1 MAGQKFLENFYSFRI
16 VDTVFGPAHSPA
28 LNAVLLAQVE
38 QDLATANSD
47 FLAHRYQDAIDAYK
61 QAEGLIY
68 SHIDTAF
75 PIGTPWLTLPRDATL
90 FNPMLSASLEWMNI
104 LPVHEPPVA
113 ARPRIPVDQAVLAKT
128 AEVDQIG
135 IRSTTIAS
143 RGALNTIADAEFART
158 LTAAGNTAA
167 ATFFEKQ
174 AQATDPNTFKL
185 MEPPAAAPGAAP
197 AAGAAAGGGAAGGPA
212 AAGVA
217 RIALERIAPIA
228 ATTLIRRNG
237 LGTTLSFTIPRA
249 NVPPAVTQERSFGQA
264 INGKVQTFAWKAGDA
279 PPLDK
284 VRAAAYEQR
293 VNVKDLSSLIF
304 RPSQPSDLAVYL
316 PHAYFYII
324 PLGLAECYHALGD
337 YSTAEGFYFQAA
349 AYQFLNST
357 IEAPYLFQRLLTLY
371 LDWGNSLFRNDDAPS
386 ALPIYQN
393 VLMINGTV
401 PNSRLFSTASLKPG
415 ADPARAVI
423 ASLANTDALTVNP
436 TVIELVKSVHQQLL
450 KIQGGLDYWGV
461 WHNSVPIWTFDYL
474 QNVAVNFTQLAVNA
488 ERDAIN
494 YFDRAG
500 QANLTR
506 EQIVQSANQANAEV
520 QAATMQAAAANAEVN
535 AYTTGVNVAKLR
547 AENATKDANEYARLS
562 ASWIVHQA
570 QSTQLNGGDDG
581 DSSQLN
587 NLADAMMSG
596 PYSLSGSRATLAAA
610 EQLTGARL
618 NRQYE
623 VDSMKRQASDMAA
636 AVVQA
641 QAELNAARA
650 RAAAAQAGIAVAKAH
665 QQGAQ
670 AILQAFDSQTFTPDV
685 WNMLGNRMWQL
696 YHRYLSMAL
705 KVAKTMQQAYN
716 FETDQSLQI
725 IKADYSTDEV
735 KGFLGAE
742 SPMADIQTFT
752 YDLITSTASKPQP
765 IKQSISLAGRYG
777 FAFEKQF
784 RKTGIMEFETRID
797 DFDYFYPGTYAGRI
811 EAIEMDVI
819 GIVPVSGI
827 SGTLTNNGISSYRT
841 PASVWTD
848 PNKNGLKYRVQS
860 KETLVLSNYGV
871 KQDTLVLTNDQRM
884 MKVFEGAGVASTWR
898 LELPKSINDI
908 DYGALTDVVVTF
920 YYKARYDPDLHNMVL
935 NQLATRPGLNSRVR
949 AIPLRWI
956 YPDAFF
962 HFQDTGELSIDLKAT
977 DFRFNETK
985 PVLTSVSVLV
995 ATDGSIPA
1003 SGLKIALSTPG
1014 HASIV
1019 GQTDAGGIIDS
1030 DGASP
1035 WAPLAAGSAVGTYDL
1050 KMTAADNPALVK
1062 GGKLTLTP
1070 IVNIGLILGYNF
1082 TPKA

>member
-1 MAGQKFLENFYSFRI
+1 MTAQKFLENFYSFRV
-16 VDTVFGPAHSPA
+16 VDTVFGSAHSSGQD
-28 LNAVLLAQVE
+28 AVLLAEVE
-38 QDLATANSD
+38 QDLATASSD
-47 FLAHRYQDAIDAYK
+47 YLAHHYQDAINAYK

-68 SHIDTAF
+68 SHLDPAF

-90 FNPMLSASLEWMNI
+90 FNPLLSASLEWMNI

-113 ARPRIPVDQAVLAKT
+113 ARPRIAVDPTVLAKT
-128 AEVDQIG
+128 ADVDQIG

-143 RGALNTIADAEFART
+143 RGALNTIADAEFARSLT
-158 LTAAGNTAA
+158 LAGNTAA
-167 ATFFEKQ
+167 ATFFQKQ
-174 AQATDPNTFKL
+174 AQVTDPATFKL
-185 MEPPAAAPGAAP
+185 IEPPAPPAAAAP
-197 AAGAAAGGGAAGGPA
+197 AAAAVPAGAAASGAARVAVERA
-212 AAGVA
+212 AMTT
-217 RIALERIAPIA
+217 
-228 ATTLIRRNG
+228 ATTVIKRNAVG
-237 LGTTLSFTIPRA
+237 PVTHFTIPRA
-249 NVPPAVTQERSFGQA
+249 KVPPAITQERSFGRA
-264 INGKVQTFAWKAGDA
+264 MNGKVQTFAWKAGEA
-279 PPLDK
+279 PPLET
-284 VRAAAYEQR
+284 VRASVYEQR
-293 VNVKDLSSLIF
+293 VNVKDLASLIF
-304 RPSQPSDLAVYL
+304 RPSQPSDIAVYL
-316 PHAYFYII
+316 PHAYYYVI

-337 YSTAEGFYFQAA
+337 YATAEGLYFQAA
-349 AYQFLNST
+349 AYQYLNAA
-357 IEAPYLFQRLLTLY
+357 IEAPYLFQRLVTLY
-371 LDWGNSLFRNDDAPS
+371 LDWGNSLFKNDDAPG

-393 VLMINGTV
+393 VLMVNGAV
-401 PNSRLFSTASLKPG
+401 PGSRLYTTASLKPG
-415 ADPARAVI
+415 ADVARTVI

-474 QNVAVNFTQLAVNA
+474 QNAAINFTQLAINA

-494 YFDRAG
+494 YWDRAG

-506 EQIVQSANQANAEV
+506 EQIVQSANQASAEV
-520 QAATMQAAAANAEVN
+520 QAATMQAAAANAEVG
-535 AYTTGVNVAKLR
+535 AYATSVAVAQKR
-547 AENATKDANEYARLS
+547 AQNATADANEYANLS

-570 QSTQLNGGDDG
+570 LSSQLNGGDDG
-581 DSSQLN
+581 DASQLN
-587 NLADAMMSG
+587 NLADTMMSG

-623 VDSMKRQASDMAA
+623 VDSLKRQAADMQG

-641 QAELNAARA
+641 QAELNAAKA
-650 RAAAAQAGIAVAKAH
+650 RAAASQAGIAVAKAH

-670 AILQAFDSQTFTPDV
+670 ALLQAFDSQTFTPDV

-696 YHRYLSMAL
+696 YRRYLAMAL

-725 IKADYSTDEV
+725 IKTDYSTDEV

-742 SPMADIQTFT
+742 SLMADIQRFT

-765 IKQSISLAGRYG
+765 IKQSISLAARYG

-784 RKTGIMEFETRID
+784 RKTGVMEFETRID

-811 EAIEMDVI
+811 EAIELDVI

-827 SGTLTNNGISSYRT
+827 SGTLTNNGVSSYRT

-848 PNKNGLKYRVQS
+848 PTKNGLKYRVQS

-920 YYKARYDPDLHNMVL
+920 YYKARYDPDLHNLVL

-985 PVLTSVSVLV
+985 PVLTSVGVLV
-995 ATDGSIPA
+995 ATDGSIPPSA
-1003 SGLKIALSTPG
+1003 LKIGLATPS
-1014 HASIV
+1014 HAAIV
-1019 GQTDAGGIIDS
+1019 AQTDASGIINS

-1035 WAPLAAGSAVGTYDL
+1035 WAPLAAGTAVGAYNL
-1050 KMTAADNPALVK
+1050 KMTAADNPTLVK
-1062 GGKLTLTP
+1062 NGKLTLTP